1 MQALV
6 IRITHDVYVLAFT
19 VNFMLKKNK
28 RKSKKA
34 DPTGG
39 AISAPPD
46 PLAVTYPPPNVNIFR
61 PPLSQNPGSAPG
73 IIAFD
78 FISKRVSSDVFEHM
92 LLHHT
97 RPRTRP
103 RILSYTPI
111 FAAESWPTLNCLFD
125 GICLQFV

>member
-46 PLAVTYPPPNVNIFR
+46 PLAVTYPPPIVNIFR

-78 FISKRVSSDVFEHM
+78 FISKRVSSDFFEHM